1 MVDTKKALSRM
12 FRPRSVA
19 VVGASEDPEKLSG
32 QPVRNLLKTGYR
44 GDVYAINPRVQSVSG
59 IRAYESLP
67 RIEDPVDVAIICLS
81 GNPAVEATEECAER
95 GIPVAIVAS
104 SGFAEVG
111 TPEGSE
117 LQERLARIGETGT
130 TRIVG
135 PNCNGIYNALDG
147 VSIGYNV
154 THSMVLKAGDVAVLS
169 HSGAL
174 FSSVVSLGEKMG
186 SGLGYSYFVSAGN
199 EADLSLLDYM
209 EYVIE
214 DEPTRIVALIL
225 DGVGD
230 VERFRRLCRAAE
242 DRDKR
247 VVALKI
253 GQSETGVDATLAH
266 SSRLAGS
273 ARGYRALFAE
283 CGVVQAPSLEVLVG
297 ACAILS
303 KYGEIRS
310 YDAVGLSTSGAGCAL
325 LADTAERYGVSF
337 PTLRPETVGAM
348 DQRKG
353 FGTPMNPF
361 DVGASGAGFTMGYM
375 SRVIAR
381 DLDAGF
387 TLFYSTILQTERTRT
402 AMAEQYASS
411 CNELGRPPFLVIAPG
426 PLTPEETRIYNEND
440 ILVFDSS
447 DVAFQTIRALEESG
461 DGVVESVALPDAVY
475 RIEEAGGPLLHRTD
489 VLEAFG
495 RLGIHLPREVMA
507 ESAGE
512 IPEACRSVGYPV
524 VVKGLSPDATHKS
537 DAGLVWMDVSTDEEA
552 VRVAEEAGRLL
563 ERGSAVEGFLVQEL
577 VQGEAEVLVGLNR
590 DPDVGFVLVLGSGGK
605 YSEILDDIATCTVPS
620 SRRRI
625 AELLMETKIGRILS
639 GARGN
644 GLSPEGVVDVAFG
657 LQTLVSGNEHLLSAI
672 DINPLVVSPQRVVAI
687 DVRVLLSAR

>member
-1 MVDTKKALSRM
+1 MADIKRTLSRM

-19 VVGASEDPEKLSG
+19 VIGASEDPEKLSG

-44 GDVYAINPRVQSVSG
+44 GEIYAVNPRVESVSG
-59 IRAYESLP
+59 IRAYESLSQ
-67 RIEDPVDVAIICLS
+67 IEEPVDVAIICLP
-81 GNPAVEATEECAER
+81 GDLAVEAAEECAEKR
-95 GIPVAIVAS
+95 IPVAILAS

-111 TPEGSE
+111 TPEGRD
-117 LQERLARIGETGT
+117 LQERLARIGESGV

-135 PNCNGIYNALDG
+135 PNCNGIYNALDR

-154 THSMVLKAGDVAVLS
+154 THGMSLKAGDVAVLS

-225 DGVGD
+225 DGVSD
-230 VERFRRLCRAAE
+230 VERFRALCRAAE
-242 DRDKR
+242 NSGKR

-273 ARGYRALFAE
+273 VRGYRALFAE
-283 CGVVQAPSLEVLVG
+283 CGVVQAPSLEVFAG
-297 ACAILS
+297 ACAVLS

-325 LADTAERYGVSF
+325 LADTAERYGVTF
-337 PTLRPETVGAM
+337 PPLRPETIDAM

-353 FGTPMNPF
+353 FGIPMNPF
-361 DVGASGAGFTMGYM
+361 DIGASGAGFTMGYM
-375 SRVIAR
+375 SGAMAG
-381 DLDAGF
+381 DLNAGF
-387 TLFYSTILQTERTRT
+387 TLFYSTILQTERTRV

-411 CNELGRPPFLVIAPG
+411 CNDLGRPPFLVIAPG
-426 PLTPEETRIYNEND
+426 PLTPEETRIYDEND
-440 ILVFDSS
+440 ILVFDNS
-447 DVAFQTIRALEESG
+447 DVALQTIRALKEAG
-461 DGVVESVALPDAVY
+461 GGALKSVSWPEPVY
-475 RIEEAGGPLLHRTD
+475 RIENVSDPLLDRAG

-495 RLGIHLPREVMA
+495 RLGIDLPREAMA
-507 ESAGE
+507 DSVGDISEM
-512 IPEACRSVGYPV
+512 CRSVGYPV
-524 VVKGLSPDATHKS
+524 VVKGLSPRATHKS
-537 DAGLVWMDVSTDEEA
+537 DAGLVWMNVSTDEVA
-552 VRVAEEAGRLL
+552 LRVAEEAGHLL
-563 ERGSAVEGFLVQEL
+563 REGLEIEGFLVQAL
-577 VQGEAEVLVGLNR
+577 VRGEAEVLVGLNR

-605 YSEILDDIATCTVPS
+605 YSEILDDVVTCTVPS
-620 SRRRI
+620 SRQRLR
-625 AELLMETKIGRILS
+625 ELLMETKVGEILS

-657 LQTLVSGNEHLLSAI
+657 LQRLVSGNEHLISAI
-672 DINPLVVSPQRVVAI
+672 DINPLVVSPRRAVAV
-687 DVRVLLSAR
+687 DVRVLLGIR

>member
-1 MVDTKKALSRM
+1 MADIKRTLSRM

-19 VVGASEDPEKLSG
+19 VIGASEDPEKLSG

-44 GDVYAINPRVQSVSG
+44 GEIYAVNPRVESVSG
-59 IRAYESLP
+59 IRAYESLSQ
-67 RIEDPVDVAIICLS
+67 IEEPVDVAIICLP
-81 GNPAVEATEECAER
+81 GDLAVEAAEECAEKR
-95 GIPVAIVAS
+95 IPVAILAS

-111 TPEGSE
+111 TPEGRD
-117 LQERLARIGETGT
+117 LQERLARIGESGV

-135 PNCNGIYNALDG
+135 PNCNGIYNALDR

-154 THSMVLKAGDVAVLS
+154 THGMSLKAGDVAVLS

-225 DGVGD
+225 DGVSD
-230 VERFRRLCRAAE
+230 VERFRALCRAAE
-242 DRDKR
+242 NSGKR

-273 ARGYRALFAE
+273 VRGYRALFAE
-283 CGVVQAPSLEVLVG
+283 CGVVQAPSLEVFAG
-297 ACAILS
+297 ACAVLS

-325 LADTAERYGVSF
+325 LADTAERYGVTF
-337 PTLRPETVGAM
+337 PPLRPETIDAM

-353 FGTPMNPF
+353 FGIPMNPF
-361 DVGASGAGFTMGYM
+361 DIGASGAGFTMGYM
-375 SRVIAR
+375 SGAMAG
-381 DLDAGF
+381 DLNAGF
-387 TLFYSTILQTERTRT
+387 TLFYSTILQTERTRV

-411 CNELGRPPFLVIAPG
+411 CNDLGRPPFLVIAPG
-426 PLTPEETRIYNEND
+426 PLTPEETRIYDEND
-440 ILVFDSS
+440 ILVFDNS
-447 DVAFQTIRALEESG
+447 DVALQTIRALKEAG
-461 DGVVESVALPDAVY
+461 GGALKSVSWPEPVY
-475 RIEEAGGPLLHRTD
+475 RIENVSDPLLDRAG

-495 RLGIHLPREVMA
+495 RLGIDLPREAMA
-507 ESAGE
+507 DSVGDISEM
-512 IPEACRSVGYPV
+512 CRSVGYPV
-524 VVKGLSPDATHKS
+524 VVKGLSPRATHKS
-537 DAGLVWMDVSTDEEA
+537 DAGLVWMNVSTDEVA
-552 VRVAEEAGRLL
+552 LRVAEEAGHLL
-563 ERGSAVEGFLVQEL
+563 REGLEIEGFLVQEL
-577 VQGEAEVLVGLNR
+577 VRGEAEVLVGLNR

-605 YSEILDDIATCTVPS
+605 YSEILDDVVTCTVPS
-620 SRRRI
+620 SRQRLR
-625 AELLMETKIGRILS
+625 ELLMETKVGEILS

-657 LQTLVSGNEHLLSAI
+657 LQRLVSGNEHLISAI
-672 DINPLVVSPQRVVAI
+672 DINPLVVSPRRAVAV
-687 DVRVLLSAR
+687 DVRVLLGIR